1 MQISFT
7 LIYSIL
13 IFSVLTRKEIDIMMI
28 IQIIFVI
35 LQIIAISFLAKDNN
49 YNNRVLPLIPVVNS
63 FVLAD
68 LVPDVNGRVQI
79 TKNFSL
85 SKTFFCIS
93 YLLSN
98 FLGIL
103 PHWLALIGYILQ
115 ILCLFKISTYFYSL
129 YERKTEEDV
138 AVLAAISSVIP
149 VIFLLKVLIYRS
161 RKGA

>member
-7 LIYSIL
+7 LICNTLTFNIL
-13 IFSVLTRKEIDIMMI
+13 TERYITYMI
-28 IQIIFVI
+28 LIQIIFVI
-35 LQIIAISFLAKDNN
+35 LQIIAISFLANDNN

-98 FLGIL
+98 FLGVL

-115 ILCLFKISTYFYSL
+115 ILCIFKISTYFYSL

-138 AVLAAISSVIP
+138 AVKAAISSVIP
-149 VIFLLKVLIYRS
+149 IIFILKVLIYS